1 MSDQV
6 IDAFNQMTESVINQ
20 PTPTAPAAP
29 VAPQGFQQPAPVFQP
44 EPISSPQQQPVAPQ
58 GFGEPQQQP
67 VMQQP
72 VQQPI
77 QYQEQVQQSVPEPV
91 MQQPTI
97 EPEPIVINDNM
108 LNQIMGG
115 PEPQQPI
122 PEPVIERPVIEQVQ
136 QPLMQPVSEPVI
148 AQQPV
153 MQQPV
158 QTQPI
163 QQPIPEQGPLDSITE
178 SFSPNVE
185 DKKIIAAITPADYD
199 NMVKILQILNKENN
213 DESITIKQSQ
223 IKQGQTDCVIEAN
236 IQEVLKNK
244 NGEFVDLD
252 IINPK
257 KYIKL
262 LEQFKSQDDIFIIQ
276 DNENS
281 RYIVTNGE
289 VRLFLP
295 KQDDTN
301 VQQDAQTFD
310 MSGCE
315 TICQF
320 EVDKDIRK
328 IVKNLAKDQD
338 YIDYLFQGGVVKAIH
353 IPDTAIYTFPEYKG
367 DPAAQALDETN
378 TELALRSSNFLPVD
392 ADIYTVYIIKLTNGK
407 YASIS
412 DCKSGKI
419 AIRTTEIC
427 DLATGGNLLF

>member
-1 MSDQV
+1 MTNQIV
-6 IDAFNQMTESVINQ
+6 DAFAQTAESIVNQTTQHV
-20 PTPTAPAAP
+20 PVAP
-29 VAPQGFQQPAPVFQP
+29 VAPQGFQQPAPIFQP
-44 EPISSPQQQPVAPQ
+44 EPMNSPQQQPVAPQ

-72 VQQPI
+72 VQ
-77 QYQEQVQQSVPEPV
+77 EQSQIPEPV

-97 EPEPIVINDNM
+97 EADPIVINDNM

-115 PEPQQPI
+115 PEPIQTQPVQQPI
-122 PEPVIERPVIEQVQ
+122 PEPVLQQSVIQ
-136 QPLMQPVSEPVI
+136 EPVL
-148 AQQPV
+148 QQPV
-153 MQQPV
+153 LQEPIAEPVLTQQPV
-158 QTQPI
+158 QTQPV
-163 QQPIPEQGPLDSITE
+163 QQPTPEQGPLDSITE

-185 DKKIIAAITPADYD
+185 DKQIIAAITPADYD

-338 YIDYLFQGGVVKAIH
+338 YIDYLFQDGKVKAIH

-367 DPAAQALDETN
+367 DLTAQALDETN

-392 ADIYTVYIIKLTNGK
+392 ADIYNVYIIKLTSGK
-407 YASIS
+407 YASVS